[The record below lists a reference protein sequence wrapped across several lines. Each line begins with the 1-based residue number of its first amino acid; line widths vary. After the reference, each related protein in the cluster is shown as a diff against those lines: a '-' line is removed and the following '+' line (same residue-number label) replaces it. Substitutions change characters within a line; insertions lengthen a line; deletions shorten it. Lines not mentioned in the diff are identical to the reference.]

1 MDQPHPQPGPQFGPP
16 PAAQPTPPAWVR
28 RDTVTTWEETPPLEY
43 HHLYRGVPRYRWWRP
58 LLAIVIAGFYYL
70 TLAVMFTV
78 VVLLIST
85 LLSGDP
91 LTEEAMFALVLPDT
105 QQPLSILLTFG
116 SVALMLPAVIL
127 AMLSVGLTSVGRV
140 WSVALRIRWRWIGH
154 TILPAIICLVFSI
167 ALTIGLNLLV
177 QEFAGNTDEPS
188 GDVVS
193 VNLTLAMISLAI
205 AVVVVPLQATAEE
218 VVFRGMFMQSLG
230 AWLGGVGRRGGW
242 LRGPWLPIIVPAVV
256 FGFAHLYDVWG
267 WGEVVT
273 LALVAGWLTW
283 RTGGLEAAISLH
295 VLNNLIVTALLA
307 VGVMG
312 ETGQTESSGGPLSL
326 LASIVGLVLY
336 AWWVDRDFTRR
347 DGVRTRIDLV
357 AVQRPAVPE
366 PASPLM
372 SPVSSPPGGAAL

>member
-1 MDQPHPQPGPQFGPP
+1 M
-16 PAAQPTPPAWVR
+16 R
-28 RDTVTTWEETPPLEY
+28 RDLVTTWEETPPLEY
-43 HHLYRGVPRYRWWRP
+43 DRLYRGVPRYRWWRP
-58 LLAIVIAGFYYL
+58 LLALVIAGFYYL
-70 TLAVMFTV
+70 TLAVVFTV
-78 VVLLIST
+78 AVLVTAALIS
-85 LLSGDP
+85 GDAF
-91 LTEEAMFALVLPDT
+91 TEEAMFALVLPDT

-127 AMLSVGLTSVGRV
+127 AMLSVGLTPVGRV
-140 WSVALRIRWRWIGH
+140 WSVALRIRWRWIGR
-154 TILPAIICLVFSI
+154 TILPAIVCLLFSI
-167 ALTIGLNLLV
+167 ALSIGLSILAQL
-177 QEFAGNTDEPS
+177 FAGDVTEPS
-188 GDVVS
+188 GEAVTVDY
-193 VNLTLAMISLAI
+193 TLALISLAI
-205 AVVVVPLQATAEE
+205 ALLVVPLQATAEE

-230 AWLGGVGRRGGW
+230 AWLGGSGLRRGSW
-242 LRGPWLPIIVPAVV
+242 LRGPWLPIAVPAIV

-326 LASIVGLVLY
+326 LATMVGLALY

-357 AVQRPAVPE
+357 AVERPAAPFTAPPAGPSAAPEGASPTVP
-366 PASPLM
+366 PASPPA
-372 SPVSSPPGGAAL
+372 SPPPGGAAL